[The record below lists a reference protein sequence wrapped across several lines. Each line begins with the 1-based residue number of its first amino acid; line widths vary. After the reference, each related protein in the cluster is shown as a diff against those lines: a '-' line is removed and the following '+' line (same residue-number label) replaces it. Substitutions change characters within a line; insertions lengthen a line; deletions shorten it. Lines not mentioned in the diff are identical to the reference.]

1 MSNNQTEA
9 NLELLLDWINALR
22 HREIDDEHQVNAL
35 EFIANDT
42 HGVLCIANTALQEL
56 AGVKLDGQ
64 LSVVFTIRDGQIA
77 HIHDHAHRAQA
88 LAEAGIADH
97 RWR

>member
-1 MSNNQTEA
+1 VAVSGEVACEGRQQV
-9 NLELLLDWINALR
+9 LDWLSATPR
-22 HREIDDEHQVNAL
+22 DQHQVSAL

-77 HIHDHAHRAQA
+77 HIDDHAHRAQA